1 MLLVSRNFVFLAIFV
16 VVCAVAVAKR
26 MVVTF
31 SQDII
36 VGVLVEDHNTEAVG
50 RAVGLPLFVE
60 EVVLFTK

>member
-1 MLLVSRNFVFLAIFV
+1 
-16 VVCAVAVAKR
+16 

-60 EVVLFTK
+60 EVVLFAK